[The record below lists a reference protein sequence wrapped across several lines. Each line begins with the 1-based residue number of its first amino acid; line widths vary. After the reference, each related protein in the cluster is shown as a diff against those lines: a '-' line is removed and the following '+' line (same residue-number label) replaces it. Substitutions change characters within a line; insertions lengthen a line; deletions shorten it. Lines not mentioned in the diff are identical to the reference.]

1 MSTAPFYF
9 DCDTGIDDALALGYL
24 LASPS
29 AELVGIGTV
38 SGNVSAGQAATN
50 TLNLLALAGRSDVD
64 VAVGEHDFLTHD
76 FDGGATHVHG
86 DRGIGGVELP
96 TSAVSA
102 VGESAAEMIVR
113 LARAHKGELR
123 IIAVGPLTNLAVALR
138 LEPNLP
144 ALVKELTIMGGAT
157 NVPGNVTA
165 VAEANIIN
173 DPEAAAIVFEAAWP
187 IVMVGLDV
195 TMESIFEARHR
206 AELIGSG
213 KPVAVALGE
222 MLDVYFDFYVTVFG
236 RRVSALHDPLA
247 VGIAVGDVKLSHAPL
262 VNVEVDAS
270 NGPGRGQTIADLRGR
285 YLGHPRVEGA
295 HTRVVLGIDGD
306 FAALLVTKLL
316 TL

>member
-1 MSTAPFYF
+1 MSAAPFYF

-38 SGNVSAGQAATN
+38 SGNVSAEQAAIN

-64 VAVGEHDFLTHD
+64 VAIGEHHFLTHD

-86 DRGIGGVELP
+86 DLGIGGVELP
-96 TSAVSA
+96 EAEVSA
-102 VGESAAEMIVR
+102 VDESAAEMIVR
-113 LARAHKGELR
+113 LARKYDGELR
-123 IIAVGPLTNLAVALR
+123 MIAVGPLTNLAVALR

-144 ALVKELTIMGGAT
+144 ALIKELTIMGGAT

-173 DPEAAAIVFEAAWP
+173 DPEAAAEVFAASWP
-187 IVMVGLDV
+187 IIMVGLDV
-195 TMESIFEARHR
+195 TMESLFEAEHR
-206 AELIGSG
+206 TALLESG
-213 KPVAVALGE
+213 KPVAIALGN

-247 VGIAVGDVKLSHAPL
+247 VAIALGDVKLSSAPL
-262 VNVEVDAS
+262 VPVDVDATD
-270 NGPGRGQTIADLRGR
+270 GPGRGQTISDLRGR
-285 YLGHPRVEGA
+285 YQGHPLIEGA
-295 HTRVVLGIDGD
+295 HTTVVLGIEGD
-306 FAALLVTKLL
+306 FAALLLSKLL